1 MKRNIEKELSIL
13 GITNNIDKLKYITN
27 QIDCMEII
35 KLNKEYKLHKIFLI
49 LVNKKDIIL
58 YMKFV

>member
-27 QIDCMEII
+27 LLIPHVS
-35 KLNKEYKLHKIFLI
+35 YTSKISDY
-49 LVNKKDIIL
+49 N
-58 YMKFV
+58 